1 MLLPG
6 QSFARYVIEAPIGEG
21 GMGEVYRAYDEKLR
35 RKVALKVLHTDL
47 AIPNAAA
54 RLVRE
59 ARAAAALSHPNT
71 VSIFDLG
78 EYDGHVYLVMELVIG
93 APLRAYIDEQP
104 GVPVT
109 HKLRW
114 LADAARGIGAAHK
127 AGLVHRDIKPTN
139 VMVSN
144 DGVVKVLDFGLAKPI
159 EAASLNTDV
168 GMVAGTPRYMAPEL
182 FTGASANAKSD
193 QYSFG
198 VMAYELLSGGE
209 HPKPMGPVPAA
220 LDSLTS
226 EITPA
231 VARLVARTLSRT
243 PEDRFPTMNDVAI
256 ALDHEIGADGSVIV
270 GLDVT
275 SGRGHD
281 ESSTLREPRLSH
293 VATPSALAPTDPAI
307 PSHMLASH
315 LEPRRR
321 SLFGP
326 AAIVAIGVF
335 CVAAAKFY
343 VFAGDAGG
351 TPATT
356 SGANLDAG
364 TSVDADLDANLD
376 AAMLG
381 EHDEIWELPTFDS
394 PAITDASENAGDAE
408 AGERTDAGE
417 DPTTPSGANWRVLPV
432 DDFADPWL
440 KPKDKA
446 STAP

>member
-1 MLLPG
+1 VLLPG

-78 EYDGHVYLVMELVIG
+78 EYDGHIYLVMELVIG
-93 APLRAYIDEQP
+93 APLRAYIDEQS
-104 GVPVT
+104 VPIT
-109 HKLRW
+109 QKLRW
-114 LADAARGIGAAHK
+114 LAGAARGIGAAHK

-209 HPKPMGPVPAA
+209 HPKAFGPVPAA
-220 LDSLTS
+220 LDSIAP

-231 VARLVARTLSRT
+231 IARLVARTLSRA

-256 ALDHEIGADGSVIV
+256 ALDHE
-270 GLDVT
+270 
-275 SGRGHD
+275 SGVESSTIAEPLEVDNGVRSE
-281 ESSTLREPRLSH
+281 ESSTLREPRPEH
-293 VATPSALAPTDPAI
+293 AATPSAFAPTDLAI
-307 PSHMLASH
+307 PSQSPTLTEH

-321 SLFGP
+321 SAFFGP
-326 AAIVAIGVF
+326 AAAFAFVVF
-335 CVAAAKFY
+335 CAAAAKFY
-343 VFAGDAGG
+343 VFADDAGG
-351 TPATT
+351 ALSAPPAAD
-356 SGANLDAG
+356 SDASMSLDAG
-364 TSVDADLDANLD
+364 
-376 AAMLG
+376 
-381 EHDEIWELPTFDS
+381 DEAWELPTFVDS
-394 PAITDASENAGDAE
+394 AISVVGEDAGDADASELA
-408 AGERTDAGE
+408 DAGE
-417 DPTTPSGANWRVLPV
+417 NPTTQSDASWRVVPI

-446 STAP
+446 STPPSDSK